1 MGAMSIQLAGRL
13 ARRGNRAAGDNCPID
28 RAMQVVG
35 TRSAILLMREA
46 YYGTT
51 RFDDFA
57 ARIGITEAVAAKRLR
72 DLVDAG
78 LLTREPYQEPGQR
91 TRHEYVLT
99 ESGRDLMPAVF
110 ALGMWGKKHI
120 PHKGSPSMTHFGCD
134 APVSLE
140 FRCADG
146 HLVDTEALLVT
157 G

>member
-1 MGAMSIQLAGRL
+1 MPVTLAGRL

-35 TRSAILLMREA
+35 TRSAMLLMREA

-57 ARIGITEAVAAKRLR
+57 SRVGITEAVAAKRLR

-78 LLTREPYQEPGQR
+78 LFVREPYREPGQR
-91 TRHEYVLT
+91 TRYEYVLT
-99 ESGRDLMPAVF
+99 ESGYDLMPAVF
-110 ALGMWGKKHI
+110 ALGQWGRKHL
-120 PHKGSPSMTHFGCD
+120 PHRGSPSATHLGCD
-134 APVSLE
+134 APVEVEL
-140 FRCADG
+140 RCSAG
-146 HLVDTEALLVT
+146 HLVDAEALVVT